1 MSRLDRAGRR
11 CRRARPGGSDQV
23 EDHSQG
29 DRAAQGFHCGKG
41 EEVLQYE
48 SLFFLRHHGL
58 SPGHWTS
65 FTAPSAVAIRR
76 GAVPGASM

>member
-1 MSRLDRAGRR
+1 M
-11 CRRARPGGSDQV
+11 
-23 EDHSQG
+23 EDHAQG

-41 EEVLQYE
+41 EKVLQYE

-65 FTAPSAVAIRR
+65 SAAPSAVAIRR
-76 GAVPGASM
+76 CTVPGASM